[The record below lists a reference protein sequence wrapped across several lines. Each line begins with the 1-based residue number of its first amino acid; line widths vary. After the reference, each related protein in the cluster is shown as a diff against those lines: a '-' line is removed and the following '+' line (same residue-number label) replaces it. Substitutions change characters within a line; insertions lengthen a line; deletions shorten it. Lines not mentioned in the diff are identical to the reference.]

1 MIIIDCIQG
10 SEEWFKARAGIPT
23 ASNFDKI
30 ITMKGEPSKQ
40 RTKYMY
46 QLAGESI
53 LGTKEETYQNAAM
66 QRGIELED
74 EARLLYEISQG
85 VKVEEVGFCLDVQY
99 GASPDGMVEDD
110 GLVEIKCPS
119 LAVHVEYVVKN
130 ELPSTYYQQVMGQ
143 LLVTGRKWCD
153 FVSYYPGMK
162 PFIKRVKRDSDF
174 TILLEIEL
182 NNFNKERIKIEEKLR

>member
-85 VKVEEVGFCLDVQY
+85 VKVEEVGFCLADGY

-162 PFIKRVKRDSDF
+162 PFIKNVKVDKEF
-174 TILLEIEL
+174 IGKLESEL
-182 NNFNKERIKIEEKLR
+182 VKFNNELKEIVRKIR